1 MQRRH
6 GLRRNLIY
14 KLRVA
19 LINRH
24 IMKVSKLIGGILLI
38 VGTSIG
44 GGMLALPVALATVG
58 VTNSI
63 IFLFLCWLIMTLGA
77 LLILEINLFFP
88 PGSNIITMA
97 KGTLGLP
104 GQIIAWVS
112 CLFLLYTLL
121 AAYISGGSDM
131 LDSLLS
137 QAHISAPSW
146 LTSII
151 FTGLFGAII
160 YSGIRT
166 VDYLNRSL
174 MFGKLGIYI
183 LLVLI
188 ISPHVKATNLSNGSL
203 VAITGSLMVLITSFG
218 FASIV
223 PSLRFY
229 FAEDISGLRRAIIIG
244 SLIPL
249 ICYIIWLV
257 IIMGTIERHGQN
269 GLISLMSS
277 EHATSGL
284 TAALWHSVNNRWI
297 HGFFEFFA
305 SICMLTAFLGVSLG
319 LFDFLA
325 DGLKLKKRG
334 GQGAMVCGLTFL
346 PPLIIVLINPGIYLH
361 ALSYAGICCVLFLL
375 LLPVTM
381 AWRGRKIL
389 AIPKDTIIVP
399 GGNLGLFLMGC
410 VGIIILGIAIFGS

>member
-1 MQRRH
+1 M
-6 GLRRNLIY
+6 GI
-14 KLRVA
+14 
-19 LINRH
+19 
-24 IMKVSKLIGGILLI
+24 SKLIGGILLI

-77 LLILEINLFFP
+77 LLVLEVNLSFP

-104 GQIIAWVS
+104 GQIIAWIT

-131 LDSLLS
+131 LHSLLS
-137 QAHISAPSW
+137 KANINLPSW

-151 FTGLFGAII
+151 FTGVFGAVI
-160 YSGIRT
+160 YSGVNS
-166 VDYLNRSL
+166 VDYLNRGL
-174 MFGKLGIYI
+174 MFGKLGIYL

-188 ISPHVKATNLSNGSL
+188 ISPHIKSINLSNGSL
-203 VAITGSLMVLITSFG
+203 PAITGSLMVLITSFG

-223 PSLRFY
+223 PSLRSY
-229 FAEDISGLRRAIIIG
+229 FSDDVHMLRRVIILG

-249 ICYIIWLV
+249 VCYIVWLIV
-257 IIMGTIERHGQN
+257 IMGTVERDGSN
-269 GLISLMSS
+269 GLIALMGSD
-277 EHATSGL
+277 HATSGL
-284 TAALWHSVNNRWI
+284 TSALGHSVQSAWI

-325 DGLKLKKRG
+325 DGFKLKKRG
-334 GQGAMVCGLTFL
+334 TQGVKVFGLTFM
-346 PPLIIVLINPGIYLH
+346 PPLIIVLINPGVYLH

-375 LLPVTM
+375 LLPIMM
-381 AWRGRKIL
+381 AWRGRKIISMENHI
-389 AIPKDTIIVP
+389 AIVP
-399 GGNLGLFLMGC
+399 GGQLGLFVMGC
-410 VGIIILGIAIFGS
+410 AGIILLGISILIK